1 MDKLLHRI
9 NGRIQ
14 TTTKLEQLSR
24 VLASKG
30 LELLH
35 PTPLTVTNGWLSG
48 FFCGDGHFAI
58 NSSNYQ
64 PSIQIAQKDEDIL
77 RQIAAIWGGNFTLI
91 SAGGGWIYWLSR
103 RVDLK
108 LFTAYSNMHN
118 ITSILTR

>member
-1 MDKLLHRI
+1 MDELLHRI
-9 NGRIQ
+9 NGRIR

-24 VLASKG
+24 VAVSKG

-64 PSIQIAQKDEDIL
+64 PSIQLHKRMKISCVRLLQFGEVT
-77 RQIAAIWGGNFTLI
+77 FTLI
-91 SAGGGWIYWLSR
+91 SAR
-103 RVDLK
+103 RVG
-108 LFTAYSNMHN
+108 
-118 ITSILTR
+118 SIG